1 MKLKDE
7 FLIHN
12 AEKETVLV
20 PVGGT
25 AFSGLVRGNRTFGA
39 ILDLLKTQTTED
51 EIIAA
56 MKERFDASEDTIKKD
71 VEKVL
76 SELRKIDAIDE

>member
-1 MKLKDE
+1 MKLKEE
-7 FLIHN
+7 FLTHSTG
-12 AEKETVLV
+12 KDTVLV

-39 ILDLLKTQTTED
+39 ILELLKTQTTED
-51 EIIAA
+51 GIVSALL
-56 MKERFDASEDTIKKD
+56 ERFDAPEETVRRD

-76 SELRKIDAIDE
+76 FELRKIGALEE